1 VGVEGGGW
9 GIQRGSPLELF
20 LWAFSRTGLRLF
32 LRGILLGQPGGI
44 PGTVLVFA
52 DPPVNM

>member
-1 VGVEGGGW
+1 MGVEGGGW